1 MLFKFKVN
9 KKGQA
14 AAATLLAIIS
24 AAMILFVILVSPE
37 ERESLLTDGT
47 DPSVSTSSEV
57 VDTEILLSES
67 PGRVEYL
74 SLNEVQHSLPSVRIY
89 TRSDSMVLSQKS
101 SIYSKNG
108 LFSDAPSN
116 VVAIVD
122 DLEETDSL
130 VLSFTV
136 NDARGN
142 LIVKFNGEELMNEEV
157 TTGDTPILQI
167 PDYLIENSNLL
178 VFEMN
183 SPGLV
188 FWRSNFVSLTNMKL
202 VGRVADLENQEASNT
217 FIISD
222 TEYYNLENLV
232 LNFQPECNEQVVG
245 RLHVSIN
252 DYNVYSGIPDCGL
265 KMTPIEFSPALVY
278 NGENKIIF
286 KTEYEEYQLF
296 HVNLISNLEEVD
308 YTTYYF
314 NLDYEQQQAIESE
327 NNAIKLNLEFID
339 DTTSKKGYVLV
350 NGHKTHFD
358 TKEISETI
366 DIGGDIVQ
374 GNNAL
379 KLIPSKTIEIREL
392 IVELK

>member
-47 DPSVSTSSEV
+47 DSSVSTSSEV

-89 TRSDSMVLSQKS
+89 TRSDSVVLSQKN
-101 SIYSKNG
+101 SIYTKNG

-366 DIGGDIVQ
+366 DIGSDIVQ